1 MPTTSRRSGR
11 TARPARRRRES
22 SGTRGRSERGAADP
36 GEERPANPAGER
48 LDQAPVEEEFPPRR
62 LAETDDA
69 RLGRQ
74 LAMWQVETWPS
85 MWQVETWPHAEVPG
99 GFREA
104 RLREAFELRRGN
116 AAQPSVEP
124 PETA

>member
-36 GEERPANPAGER
+36 GEERPADRAGER

-62 LAETDDA
+62 LAETGDA
-69 RLGRQ
+69 RLGRE
-74 LAMWQVETWPS
+74 LA

-124 PETA
+124 PETAHEAEHDLF